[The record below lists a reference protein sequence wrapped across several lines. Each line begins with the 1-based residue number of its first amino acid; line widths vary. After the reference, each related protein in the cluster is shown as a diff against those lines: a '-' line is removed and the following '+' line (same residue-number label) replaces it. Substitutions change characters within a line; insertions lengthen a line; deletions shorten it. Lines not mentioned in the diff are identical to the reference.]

1 MFVRFLE
8 AEIEEVITSFFLE
21 KDRKKTRRIES

>member
-1 MFVRFLE
+1 MFLE

-21 KDRKKTRRIES
+21 KDRKKQEE